1 MTTKFITSNL
11 ISIRPQSDAEKILM
25 NNISAMLIAGKKPHV
40 SFKENNFNGND
51 MILEIKS
58 DKN

>member
-1 MTTKFITSNL
+1 MTTKFLNANL

-25 NNISAMLIAGKKPHV
+25 SNISAMLISGKKPNV
-40 SFKENNFNGND
+40 SFKEND

-58 DKN
+58 EN